1 MTCKTD
7 FTIKDP
13 KIEEENGTQGRG
25 FAAED
30 GESAL
35 IELASRRKA
44 VWGKKKSV
52 YTDRQICKENADIIL
67 DTPHLC
73 KAVIK
78 KPYLLIECCF
88 SLVNKSK
95 EDAPFIFNRV
105 QRDFIEKLST
115 FGSGRPYF
123 ILKGRQ
129 QGFTTLITAI
139 QLAYAIVRKNFS
151 GFTVADR
158 DDNVKTIFL
167 DKAKMMYS
175 RLPKRLK
182 PTERFN
188 SANELYFDKLN
199 SSIRVAC
206 ASENVGRSRTLS
218 FVHYSEASF
227 FKCSLAALQRSI
239 QESLVPDAICVY
251 ETTAKGFGEVKEL
264 WDSGI
269 CINLFYGW
277 WLSDEY
283 ESSTPPDKTGDG
295 WLRERLLHLRSMG
308 LKEEKLNWY
317 AKKYFGYIDKSS
329 IRQEYPCSP
338 EEAFISGGESIFS
351 TDDISEY
358 LKEDEIPYTCGYFS
372 YDKEAFPVLDGDGRV
387 LYYSMR
393 ITNVRFTKD
402 EGGFIKIVYP
412 PYKKEVNGIV
422 EEKPYVIGAD
432 TAGTGSDYF
441 SAKVIDNTNGICVAT
456 LHKQK
461 MDEDLFSEQ
470 LYCLGV
476 TYNNALIAVETN
488 YSRHPMRVLRN
499 LGYVNLYSAG
509 EDALCGFV
517 TSSITRPLIIA
528 NLVSVMRE
536 NIRLETDRA
545 TLYEMLDFI
554 KHPSGRA
561 EAASGK
567 HDDLVMAS
575 AIARYVAADH
585 KSSLTVYKKD
595 FFSIKNAFKM
605 EDTDQEKTY
614 MEW

>member
-1 MTCKTD
+1 MTCKN
-7 FTIKDP
+7 KDLNILSS
-13 KIEEENGTQGRG
+13 KRGENSTQGG
-25 FAAED
+25 EFTVND
-30 GESAL
+30 GEAAL
-35 IELASRRKA
+35 KKLADKRKA
-44 VWGKKKSV
+44 LWEKSKSI
-52 YTDRQICKENADIIL
+52 YYDKQICKENADIIL
-67 DTPHLC
+67 DTPHIC
-73 KAVIK
+73 RAVIN

-88 SLVNKSK
+88 SLVDKSK
-95 EDAPFIFNRV
+95 RDAPFFFNRV
-105 QRDFIEKLST
+105 QSDFIEKLNT
-115 FGSGRPYF
+115 YGAERPYF

-139 QLAYAIVRKNFS
+139 QLSYAIVRRNFS

-227 FKCSLAALQRSI
+227 FKCSLASLQRSI

-251 ETTAKGFGEVKEL
+251 ETTAKGFGDVKEL
-264 WDSGI
+264 WDSGA

-283 ESSTPPDKTGDG
+283 ESSTPPDKRADT
-295 WLRERLLHLRSMG
+295 WLKSRLEYLKRMG
-308 LKEEKLNWY
+308 LGERKLNWY
-317 AKKYFGYIDKSS
+317 AKKYFGYIDKTS
-329 IRQEYPCSP
+329 IRQEYPCSA
-338 EEAFISGGESIFS
+338 EEAFIAGGESIFS

-358 LKEDEIPYTCGYFS
+358 LKEKEIPYTCGYFS
-372 YDKEAFPVLDGDGRV
+372 YDKERFPVLDGEGKA
-387 LYYSMR
+387 LYYSVR
-393 ITNVRFTKD
+393 ITNIRFTRD
-402 EGGFIKIVYP
+402 EGGLIKIVYP
-412 PYKKEVNGIV
+412 PYRKEVNGIV

-432 TAGTGSDYF
+432 TAGTGEDYF

-456 LHKQK
+456 LHKQR

-488 YSRHPMRVLRN
+488 YSRHPVRVLRN
-499 LGYVNLYSAG
+499 LAYPNLYSSG

-536 NIRLETDRA
+536 NIRLETDRE
-545 TLYEMLDFI
+545 TLLEMLDFI

-575 AIARYVAADH
+575 AIARYVSQSF
-585 KSSLTVYKKD
+585 KSSLTVYRKD
-595 FFSIKNAFKM
+595 TFSLKNSFRM
-605 EDTDQEKTY
+605 GDTDQEKTY